1 MKQMNVSVIGLGA
14 MGSTIAELYLKSGAK
29 VTIWNRSPGKAER
42 LVADGAARAA
52 GVADAVT
59 ASETIVMCVANDEA
73 VSELLAAPGLG
84 AAIAGRTLIQLTTI
98 SAETARSGAR
108 WTSEHGAGYLAGA
121 IQAAPSQ
128 MGKAD
133 TPLLVS
139 GAEHTFRAQRALLEQ
154 LAGGLVYLG
163 PEPGAAATM
172 DLATLSWVYGGMLGF
187 LQGALILQAEGVDVA
202 SYGAIVR
209 SISPSFGA
217 FFEHEGKVIQSG
229 DFAITESP
237 LRISVDATLR
247 LLRTAEQSAIST
259 EFPALVSSF
268 FQRAAAQGLGGEE
281 AAALIKVMR
290 PASGSR

>member
-1 MKQMNVSVIGLGA
+1 MKQMHVSVIGLGM
-14 MGSTIAELYLKSGAK
+14 MGSTIAELYLKGGAS

-42 LVADGAARAA
+42 LLAAGAAQAA
-52 GVADAVT
+52 GLAAAFS
-59 ASETIVMCVANDEA
+59 ASETIVMCVANGEA
-73 VSELLAAPGLG
+73 VSELLATPGVG

-98 SAETARSGAR
+98 SAETARSGAS
-108 WTSEHGAGYLAGA
+108 WASEHGAGYLAGA

-139 GAEHTFRAQRALLEQ
+139 GAEHTFQAQRAELAA

-247 LLRTAEQSAIST
+247 LLRTAEQSGIST
-259 EFPALVSSF
+259 EFPGLVSSL
-268 FQRAAAQGLGGEE
+268 FQRAAEQGLGGEE

-290 PASGSR
+290 PASGRR